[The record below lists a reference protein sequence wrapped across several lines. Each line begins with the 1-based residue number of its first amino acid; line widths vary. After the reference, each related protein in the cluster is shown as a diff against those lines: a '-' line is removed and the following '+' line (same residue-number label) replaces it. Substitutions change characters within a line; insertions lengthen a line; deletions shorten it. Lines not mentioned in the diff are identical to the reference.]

1 MKRIA
6 IVCAALLCAAVSSSA
21 ARLTEEK
28 GEGLYGISAGKVSM
42 VIDAGKGAKILSFK
56 YEDQEIIS
64 QIQRFNAFGATF
76 WTSPQSEWNWPPV
89 AEYDRLEYQVE
100 QTPTSLVMEGKT
112 SERFG
117 YSIRKKFEA
126 DPSDGS
132 IVVTYSIVNRSD
144 QTRKVAPWEI
154 TRVPGE
160 GLIFFAAKSSDITPA
175 GLMEFNDKYGA
186 AWSSFS
192 GQTTALAVV
201 TVLLMG
207 AVAYL
212 LVRRIVRH
220 PLGVIAGL
228 MILAGGVGNLID
240 RLFRGY
246 VVDMFDLTLFSYP
259 VFNFA
264 DCCVVVGAILGAV
277 YYLFLYDK
285 YDKKDKKH
293 GNDPADG
300 DN

>member
-1 MKRIA
+1 MWY
-6 IVCAALLCAAVSSSA
+6 IVLFAALLGADQLIKYWTVEHLALGQSQA
-21 ARLTEEK
+21 FWP
-28 GEGLYGISAGKVSM
+28 GLM
-42 VIDAGKGAKILSFK
+42 QL
-56 YEDQEIIS
+56 
-64 QIQRFNAFGATF
+64 
-76 WTSPQSEWNWPPV
+76 
-89 AEYDRLEYQVE
+89 
-100 QTPTSLVMEGKT
+100 
-112 SERFG
+112 
-117 YSIRKKFEA
+117 
-126 DPSDGS
+126 
-132 IVVTYSIVNRSD
+132 
-144 QTRKVAPWEI
+144 
-154 TRVPGE
+154 TRVH
-160 GLIFFAAKSSDITPA
+160 
-175 GLMEFNDKYGA
+175 NYGA

-192 GQTTALAVV
+192 GQTAALAMV
-201 TVLLMG
+201 TLLLTG

-212 LVRRIVRH
+212 LARRIVRH
-220 PLGVIAGL
+220 LLGDLAVE
-228 MILAGGVGNLID
+228 MTRAGGVGNLID